1 MLGQTLL
8 MLPMQE
14 RDRTCV
20 LIDAGYLNTEITVVE
35 GDAAVYHAVLPFGGG
50 NITADIAYDL
60 QLDMRDAEQVK
71 RNFRLIP
78 DAQGAS
84 NAPIVLTD
92 EYGSRI
98 QIPHNAAR
106 NAIERSL
113 NEQCSLIERTLREA
127 SEYTGPRSLIYLTG
141 GGIAMMNGGREYLSN
156 KLGRPVRA
164 PEAKAGKLN
173 SPNYTSILGLVD
185 LVFDSIEQRTPQ
197 DESLPGRLKSG
208 LKGMFAKK

>member
-1 MLGQTLL
+1 MSSATPCRTRRRTKLRLADTQATVIHRSPAWFSVDGGKHTMAIHNVRGKRLRASVSFILADPDFMEDVCRLLNMLGITVLGFMAPMLGQTLL

-78 DAQGAS
+78 DAQ
-84 NAPIVLTD
+84 
-92 EYGSRI
+92 
-98 QIPHNAAR
+98 AR
-106 NAIERSL
+106 RTRRS
-113 NEQCSLIERTLREA
+113 C
-127 SEYTGPRSLIYLTG
+127 
-141 GGIAMMNGGREYLSN
+141 
-156 KLGRPVRA
+156 
-164 PEAKAGKLN
+164 
-173 SPNYTSILGLVD
+173 
-185 LVFDSIEQRTPQ
+185 
-197 DESLPGRLKSG
+197 
-208 LKGMFAKK
+208 